1 MKVGLNHAYLY
12 PFRRSSFLKC
22 ALQLKIAKVNKN
34 LLFWKFRVFQIHRCW
49 YDWKARHYN
58 ACCDRQYVHAYLQPF
73 SRKTSIQRGGP
84 LFDALVRTAQ
94 VSLNLENRNLD
105 RRNLRPVLKIS
116 YAACPC
122 LSQLISAQ
130 LALEMCLAVRKKSI
144 KTLILAFKVIQGH
157 W

>member
-73 SRKTSIQRGGP
+73 SRKTSIQRGGA
-84 LFDALVRTAQ
+84 ALWCPRAHCAGFLESRKSKLGPSKSTSSAKNFIRSLSMSISVNFGAISSWN
-94 VSLNLENRNLD
+94 VSRS
-105 RRNLRPVLKIS
+105 PKKI
-116 YAACPC
+116 
-122 LSQLISAQ
+122 
-130 LALEMCLAVRKKSI
+130 
-144 KTLILAFKVIQGH
+144 H
-157 W
+157 

>member
-1 MKVGLNHAYLY
+1 MLVVIGSMSMPICNRFHERLAY
-12 PFRRSSFLKC
+12 SG
-22 ALQLKIAKVNKN
+22 
-34 LLFWKFRVFQIHRCW
+34 
-49 YDWKARHYN
+49 
-58 ACCDRQYVHAYLQPF
+58 
-73 SRKTSIQRGGP
+73 GGP

-157 W
+157 